1 MLIKSKYKIARR
13 LGPGVFEKTQTPK
26 YAARAGRMPLK
37 RGGKGGR
44 RGGQSEYGKALLEK
58 QKARFTYLIS
68 ERQFKNYADVAI
80 ADRNKKPDEHLFE
93 LLEMRLDNVIYRLG
107 IAKTRLAARQIV
119 SHGHISIGGKRV
131 TVRSYNAS
139 VGEVISV
146 TERSKKSKLFIDLAE
161 RSKEYNPPTWVTFD
175 PSKMEGKVVSKP
187 TLSPAELAFDISTIL
202 DFYKR

>member
-26 YAARAGRMPLK
+26 YAARAGRITPK
-37 RGGKGGR
+37 RSGG

-68 ERQFKNYADVAI
+68 EGQFKKYADFVI
-80 ADRNKKPDEHLFE
+80 SDKTKKPDEHLFE
-93 LLEMRLDNVIYRLG
+93 MLEMRLDNAICRMG

-131 TVRSYNAS
+131 TVRSYNVK
-139 VGEVISV
+139 VGEVISL
-146 TERSKKSKLFIDLAE
+146 TERSKKSKLFSDLAE
-161 RSKEYNPPTWVTFD
+161 RAKEYNPPNWLTFD

-187 TLSPAELAFDISTIL
+187 ILSPAELAFDISIIL